1 MGPNRAELVLPC
13 QSVSGR
19 TALELEETL
28 QMNWGLAGGILIA
41 IAWTLWSLLDRDT
54 ISAIRKR
61 TERKK
66 ADEETKEENVPE
78 TRDGRDRP

>member
-1 MGPNRAELVLPC
+1 
-13 QSVSGR
+13 
-19 TALELEETL
+19 
-28 QMNWGLAGGILIA
+28 MNWGLAGGILIA